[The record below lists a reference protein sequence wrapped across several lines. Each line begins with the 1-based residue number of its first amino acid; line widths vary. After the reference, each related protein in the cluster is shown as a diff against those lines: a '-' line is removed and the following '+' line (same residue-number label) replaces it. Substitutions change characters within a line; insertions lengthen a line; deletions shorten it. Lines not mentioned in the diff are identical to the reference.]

1 MARGLQA
8 ARTTL
13 RGRYAD
19 ADLAVFDEEERRRF
33 LAPGALSEAAL
44 AWELLYRLEPE
55 LYDRL
60 IAAEP
65 LHPGILDWLPQRPA
79 RVVEVAAGTGRL
91 TLHLAH
97 RCRELIAIEPAAPL
111 RGLLEAKLRGAGC
124 SARVRVVRGFFDAL
138 PVEDGWAD
146 LVVACSALTAEAGHG
161 GDEGLA
167 EMERVTAPGGR
178 IVIVWPADA
187 RWLARRGYRHR
198 TFAGEMHMAFP
209 SLDDAVA
216 LAEIFYPHAV
226 AEIRRR
232 GEAVVPYDLLGM
244 RPPRDLAYRRIKPRS
259 ED

>member
-1 MARGLQA
+1 LGQGLQVG
-8 ARTTL
+8 RSTL
-13 RGRYAD
+13 KGRYAD

-33 LAPGALSEAAL
+33 LGPGALPETAL

-91 TLHLAH
+91 TLHLAR
-97 RCRELIAIEPAAPL
+97 RCTELIAIEPAAPL
-111 RGLLEAKLRGAGC
+111 RGLLEAKLC
-124 SARVRVVRGFFDAL
+124 TPECTARVRVERGFFDAL

-146 LVVACSALTAEAGHG
+146 LVVACSALTAEAAHG
-161 GDEGLA
+161 GDVGLA
-167 EMERVTAPGGR
+167 EMERVAAPGGR
-178 IVIVWPADA
+178 VVIVWPADA

-198 TFAGEMHMAFP
+198 TFRGEMHMAFP

-232 GEAVVPYDLLGM
+232 GEADVPYDVLGM
-244 RPPRDLAYRRIKPRS
+244 RPPRDLAYRIKPRS
-259 ED
+259 RA